1 MIDSSPVPPF
11 ALLTVVT
18 KESLVQ
24 SLKSYAVAS
33 VTPVIIDPEIT
44 YITLTVNFRYNSG
57 LTVKDVTTLQTNVL
71 AQITAYNNDTLEDFA
86 GMFRYSQLLQ
96 TVNEADTSI
105 LSNITT
111 VKMYKLVT
119 PTLNE
124 ALKYTLSFNNAL
136 YNPHSGHNAT
146 GGGIISSTGFKI
158 SDDDST
164 NEHFLDDNGSG
175 VLRVYYL
182 NGSTRVYTDSTYGT
196 VDYATGEVILTSANI
211 TSISNVD
218 GATSTTIRVFAI
230 PNSNDIV
237 PVRNQVLSIDTS
249 NSTITGEVD
258 GIISGGS
265 QAGTTYTT
273 SSSYS
278 SGSSTY

>member
-1 MIDSSPVPPF
+1 MCIRDS
-11 ALLTVVT
+11 
-18 KESLVQ
+18 
-24 SLKSYAVAS
+24 
-33 VTPVIIDPEIT
+33 
-44 YITLTVNFRYNSG
+44 
-57 LTVKDVTTLQTNVL
+57 
-71 AQITAYNNDTLEDFA
+71 
-86 GMFRYSQLLQ
+86 
-96 TVNEADTSI
+96 
-105 LSNITT
+105 ITT
-111 VKMYKLVT
+111 VKLYKLVT
-119 PTLNE
+119 PTLSE

-164 NEHFLDDNGSG
+164 NEHFLDDTGAG

-182 NGSTRVYTDSTYGT
+182 NGATRVYTDATYGT
-196 VDYATGEVILTSANI
+196 VDYDTGEVVLTSANI

-218 GATSTTIRVFAI
+218 GATSTTIRVFAV